1 MVSGLAWRD
10 DDANRARDPG
20 EPPLAG
26 VTIILKDADHQELA
40 RQVTGLDGTYAFTSL
55 PADSYVLTRED
66 PLGYTV
72 TYPVAGSYVFCLL
85 PGEQLTEM
93 NFGFAPWPT
102 PTPTASPSPTCTP
115 TATITATPSPT
126 LTPTG
131 TEPPVHR
138 LYLPVVLRTRSR

>member
-85 PGEQLTEM
+85 QGEQLTEM
-93 NFGFAPWPT
+93 NFGFALWPT
-102 PTPTASPSPTCTP
+102 PTPTASPSPTCTRLP
-115 TATITATPSPT
+115 TATPTSSPT
-126 LTPTG
+126 LTPTS
-131 TEPPVHR
+131 TVTPVLR
-138 LYLPVVLRTRSR
+138 LYIPEFLFALEN